1 MINLKSVLVLGS
13 SALKIGE
20 AGEFDY
26 SGSQTL
32 KALAEEGLRTILVNP
47 NIATVQ
53 TSKDMA
59 DRIYFLPVTPF
70 FVKKVI
76 EKERPDAIVLAS
88 GGQTALN
95 CGISLYEDGVF
106 EEFGVQVLGT
116 PVKAILLSEDRQKFA
131 DHLKEE
137 GLPIPVSRAVNN
149 VTEVTAAGKEV
160 GYPCMAR
167 AAFALGGLGSG
178 VCKNPEELKTL
189 AEKAFA
195 HADQLLIEEYLEG
208 WKEIEYE
215 IVRDSA
221 GTCLAICNME
231 NLDPMGIHTG
241 ESIVV
246 APSQTLNNSEY
257 HQLRSAAMKVASSL
271 GIVGECNVQFALS
284 PHGNGYRIIEANARL
299 SRSSALAS
307 KATGYPLAYVAAK
320 LALGRKLYQI
330 TNAVTGCTT
339 AAFEP
344 AMDYIVVKIPR
355 WDFKK
360 FKRVSSRIGSSMK
373 SVGEVMAISRSFEE
387 SLQKALRMLQ
397 TGKQGLVLNDDR
409 TDSLDIASELN
420 NPSHN
425 RLFAIA
431 GSLAKGTT
439 TKELNIITG
448 IDLWFLEGIS
458 RIVKLAEVLKK
469 TTFEKLDRDFLLTLK
484 KSGFSD
490 KQIAYALNV
499 EEATVRTLRYSQ
511 GIRPCVKQIDTVAG
525 EYPASTNYLYLTYNG
540 TENDVKKCSENSVIV
555 LGSGTYCVGSS
566 VEFDWCCVSTVK
578 ALSAHKVSSI
588 VINNNPETV
597 STDFDESDRLYFEE
611 LNLETLLEIYSREDP
626 AGVIL
631 FSGGQVANNL
641 AISCLKEGIRILGT
655 SAENIDRAE
664 SRHIFS
670 SLLENLEIPQPPWQE
685 ASSKTEAHRFAL
697 ESGYPVL
704 VRPSYVLSGAAM
716 GVAANPVQLDKLL
729 KYASSVSKDHP
740 VVLSKFIE
748 GAREIDLDGVA
759 QNGEIVLSAIS
770 EHVENAGVH
779 SGDATLVFPPQRI
792 YLETMRQ
799 SRDIAARIAKALK
812 INGPFNIQLLA
823 KDNNVM
829 VIECNLRASR
839 SFPFVSKVMGRNL
852 ITAATNVVM
861 KKKMEPEPWGF
872 MDLGYVG
879 VKAPQFSF
887 TRLDGADPVTGVEMA
902 STGEVAAI
910 GSTFNEA
917 YLKALI
923 CVGYDLPPKRIM
935 VSLDGVSAKSGMLEG
950 LKTLEKLG
958 VEIWTPPGTASFLTA
973 MDIPVLT
980 MPSLKE
986 ISPEKINNIFRS
998 NKFDLLF
1005 SISDRN
1011 SEQAFLQGYHLRRC
1025 AADRNIPVMTSLQAA
1040 RRLCEALG
1048 EIKSGDLEIKGMD
1061 EYSQNTGK
1069 TAEQLLKPECSL
1081 HCDV

>member
-1 MINLKSVLVLGS
+1 MHSGNGRRNLKNSKSVLVLGS

-32 KALAEEGLRTILVNP
+32 KALSEEGIRTILVNP

-95 CGISLYEDGVF
+95 CGVSLYEDGVF
-106 EEFGVQVLGT
+106 EEYGIQVLGT
-116 PVKAILLSEDRQKFA
+116 PVEAIILSEDRQKFA
-131 DHLKEE
+131 DHLKKEK
-137 GLPIPVSRAVNN
+137 LPIPVSRAVNSIS
-149 VTEVTAAGKEV
+149 EVAAAGEEV
-160 GYPCMAR
+160 GYPCMVR
-167 AAFALGGLGSG
+167 VAFALGGLGSG
-178 VCKNPEELKTL
+178 VCRNPGELKAL
-189 AEKAFA
+189 AEKAFV
-195 HADQLLIEEYLEG
+195 HADQLLIGEYLEG

-246 APSQTLNNSEY
+246 APSQTLNNTEY
-257 HQLRSAAMKVASSL
+257 HQLRTAAMKVASSL
-271 GIVGECNVQFALS
+271 NIVGECNVQFALS
-284 PHGNGYRIIEANARL
+284 PHGKDYRIIEANARL

-320 LALGRKLYQI
+320 LALGQKLHEI
-330 TNAVTGCTT
+330 TNTVTGCTT

-355 WDFKK
+355 WDFEK

-397 TGKQGLVLNDDR
+397 TGKQGLVFNDER
-409 TDSLDIASELN
+409 TEPLIISSELK

-425 RLFAIA
+425 RLFAVA
-431 GSLAKGTT
+431 ESLAEGTT
-439 TKELNIITG
+439 TNELNKITG

-458 RIVKLAEVLKK
+458 KIVKLAKTLEK
-469 TTFEKLDRDFLLTLK
+469 TTFQELDRDFLLTLK

-490 KQIAYALNV
+490 KQIANAMSI
-499 EEATVRTLRYSQ
+499 EEKAVRTLRYSK

-540 TENDVKKCSENSVIV
+540 TEDDVEKCSDNSVIV

-566 VEFDWCCVSTVK
+566 VEFDWCCVSAVK

-597 STDFDESDRLYFEE
+597 STDFDQSDRLYFEE
-611 LNLETLLEIYSREDP
+611 LSLETLLEIYSREDP

-631 FSGGQVANNL
+631 YSGGQVANNL
-641 AISCLKEGIRILGT
+641 AIPCMKEGIHILGT

-670 SLLENLEIPQPPWQE
+670 SLLEELEIPQPPWQE
-685 ASSKTEAHRFAL
+685 ASSKTEIHRFAR
-697 ESGYPVL
+697 ETGYPVL

-716 GVAANPVQLDKLL
+716 GVATNPDQLDMLL
-729 KYASSVSKDHP
+729 KNASSISRDHP
-740 VVLSKFIE
+740 VVLSKYIE

-759 QNGEIVLSAIS
+759 QNGIIVLSAIS

-799 SRDIAARIAKALK
+799 SRDIATKIAKALN

-823 KDNNVM
+823 KDNKVM

-839 SFPFVSKVMGRNL
+839 SFPFVSKIMGRNL
-852 ITAATNVVM
+852 ISAATDVVM
-861 KKKMEPEPWGF
+861 GKIVEKEPWGF

-902 STGEVAAI
+902 STGEVAAL
-910 GSTFNEA
+910 GKTFNEA
-917 YLKALI
+917 YLKALM
-923 CVGYDLPPKRIM
+923 CVGYDLPPRKIV
-935 VSLDGVSAKSGMLEG
+935 VSLDGVSAKAGMLEG
-950 LKTLEKLG
+950 LKTLGGLG
-958 VEIWTPPGTASFLTA
+958 VEIWAPPGTSSFLTA
-973 MDIPVLT
+973 MNIPVLT
-980 MPSLKE
+980 MPSLE
-986 ISPEKINNIFRS
+986 STSTEQINKIFSS
-998 NKFDLLF
+998 NQFSFLL
-1005 SISDRN
+1005 SISDMN
-1011 SEQAFLQGYHLRRC
+1011 CEKKFLQGYTLRRC

-1040 RRLCEALG
+1040 KRLCEALG
-1048 EIKSGDLEIKGMD
+1048 EIKYDSLEIKGLD
-1061 EYSQNTGK
+1061 EYLITTGK
-1069 TAEQLLKPECSL
+1069 
-1081 HCDV
+1081 

>member
-1 MINLKSVLVLGS
+1 MINSKSVLVLGS

-32 KALAEEGLRTILVNP
+32 KSLAEEGLRTILVNP

-59 DRIYFLPVTPF
+59 DCIYFLPVTPF
-70 FVKKVI
+70 FVKRII

-95 CGISLYEDGVF
+95 CGVSLYEDGVF
-106 EEFGVQVLGT
+106 EKFGVQVLGT

-131 DHLKEE
+131 DHLKGE
-137 GLPIPVSRAVNN
+137 GLPIPISRAVNSI
-149 VTEVTAAGKEV
+149 TEVIAAGQKV
-160 GYPCMAR
+160 GYPCMVR
-167 AAFALGGLGSG
+167 VAFALGGLGSG
-178 VCKNPEELKTL
+178 ICRNPEELKTL
-189 AEKAFA
+189 AGKAFV

-284 PHGNGYRIIEANARL
+284 PQGEDYRIIEANARL

-307 KATGYPLAYVAAK
+307 KATGYPLAFVAAK
-320 LALGRKLYQI
+320 LALGQKLHEI
-330 TNAVTGCTT
+330 TNSVTGCTT

-355 WDFKK
+355 WDFQK
-360 FKRVSSRIGSSMK
+360 FRNVSSNIGSSMK

-397 TGKQGLVLNDDR
+397 TGKQGLILNNEK
-409 TDSLDIASELN
+409 TESLNIPSELE

-431 GSLAKGTT
+431 ESLAKGVA
-439 TKELNIITG
+439 TKELNRITG

-469 TTFEKLDRDFLLTLK
+469 KAFGELNRDFLLTLK

-490 KQIAYALNV
+490 KQIANALNV
-499 EEATVRTLRYSQ
+499 EEKVVRTLRYSQ

-540 TENDVKKCSENSVIV
+540 TENDVGKCSKKSVIV

-566 VEFDWCCVSTVK
+566 VEFDWCCVSAVK
-578 ALSAHKVSSI
+578 ALSAHNVSSI

-611 LNLETLLEIYSREDP
+611 LNLETVLEIYSREDP
-626 AGVIL
+626 LGVIL
-631 FSGGQVANNL
+631 YSGGQVANNL
-641 AISCLKEGIRILGT
+641 ALPCMKEGIRILGT
-655 SAENIDRAE
+655 SAKDIDRAE

-670 SLLENLEIPQPPWQE
+670 TLLENLEIPQPPWQE
-685 ASSKTEAHRFAL
+685 VSSKTDAHRFAR

-716 GVAANPVQLDKLL
+716 GVAVDQVQLDKLL
-729 KYASSVSKDHP
+729 KNASSVSKNHP
-740 VVLSKFIE
+740 VVVSKFIE

-799 SRDIAARIAKALK
+799 SRDIAAKVAKALR

-823 KDNNVM
+823 KDNKVM

-839 SFPFVSKVMGRNL
+839 SFPFVSKIMRRNL
-852 ITAATNVVM
+852 ITAATDVAM
-861 KKKMEPEPWGF
+861 GKMMEPEPWGF

-887 TRLDGADPVTGVEMA
+887 TRLEGADPVTGVEMA
-902 STGEVAAI
+902 STGEVAALGI
-910 GSTFNEA
+910 TFNEA
-917 YLKALI
+917 YLKALM
-923 CVGYDLPPKRIM
+923 CVGYNIPPKRIM
-935 VSLDGVSAKSGMLEG
+935 VSLDGVSAKAGMLEG
-950 LKTLEKLG
+950 MKTLEKLG
-958 VEIWTPPGTASFLTA
+958 VEIWAPPGTSSFLTA
-973 MDIPVLT
+973 MNIPVLT
-980 MPSLKE
+980 MPSLE
-986 ISPEKINNIFRS
+986 DISPEKINKIFKS
-998 NKFDLLF
+998 NKFDLLLN
-1005 SISDRN
+1005 ISDMN
-1011 SEQAFLQGYHLRRC
+1011 CEKKFLLGYHLRRS
-1025 AADRNIPVMTSLQAA
+1025 AADRDIPVMTSLQAA

-1048 EIKSGDLEIKGMD
+1048 EIKHDNLEIKRLD
-1061 EYSQNTGK
+1061 EYLMVTGK
-1069 TAEQLLKPECSL
+1069 MNRRTSELLAYRS
-1081 HCDV
+1081 